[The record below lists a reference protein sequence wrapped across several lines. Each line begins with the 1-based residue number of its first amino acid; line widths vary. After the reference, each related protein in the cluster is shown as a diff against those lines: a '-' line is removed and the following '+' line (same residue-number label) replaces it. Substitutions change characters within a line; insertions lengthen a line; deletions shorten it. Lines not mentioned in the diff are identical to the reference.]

1 MPRNMSR
8 RIFHIV
14 RATLLI
20 LFILLLV
27 LWGVIR
33 LSPVQTWLVKQASER
48 LSRQLQ
54 TEVSVKSVDFSI
66 FKKIILE
73 DILVRDRQKDTL
85 FYSGRLTASFNNWF
99 IFKDHIIIHDIS
111 LENTQAYLHRKDSTW
126 NYQFLVDAFTSP
138 KSDQTA
144 KPVKLELKKISLSDL
159 SFLNKDEW
167 VGEDIQAD
175 IGRLI
180 LTANEIK
187 TDKQILDLDNII
199 ISKPEVNIY
208 NYTGRRPPKKKLS
221 ESEFHQK
228 TDTTRL
234 PLLKNWY
241 VHANLI
247 EINEGRFIARFALHP
262 ETNDFDPAFI
272 QFNDIH
278 SSFKN
283 LNLRHDSITADLSL
297 TARERS
303 GLTIQKLHSSINWHA
318 RAMEFHRL
326 DIETPNSKLKNYFA
340 MRYISFNHDMN
351 HFNDHVIM
359 EGNFDSSY
367 IDSKDIAFFAPALKD
382 LNEKVFLTGKAKGTV
397 EDLKGDGLIV
407 QYDKNNY
414 YKGSFEIK
422 GLPDYGSSTYLVN
435 VADAQMQYSFLSR
448 IIPALITIRVPLLSK
463 LEIIQTKGQI
473 KGNADSIS
481 IALNSLTG
489 LGQAETNVQLI
500 NKSGQPLLYKGSVKT
515 GDFHL
520 GKFLNIPLLGKISTQ
535 TEFNGKG
542 TDLKNMYL
550 KLNSNISSAEIN
562 NYRYQNLQI
571 DGILD
576 KKIFTG
582 HTYIDDLNV
591 DLDIDH
597 QIDLSDLNLINL
609 KTDGI
614 VRKLNLKPIGLI
626 KNNVTF
632 SGRIQSD
639 LNPQQLNH
647 SNAYLNIRDCQLYN
661 NNQRLPLD
669 SLIITNTFFSEKEK
683 KLVIHTNTLN
693 AILNGQ
699 FNLNQLGDIGQ
710 NILSLYFPSYFTKVN
725 VQADPQVFD
734 FEINTGR
741 IEPFL
746 YLLNPFIKGG
756 NDAAIKGS
764 INTLSNQYLLTS
776 AIPFIAYN
784 NIRLNDIQIDS
795 DNDLDLMKIQGH
807 IGSIRVGDSI
817 QIPNTDFV
825 ISGAK
830 DTGTIAVRTSITER
844 FKNADLKSEFK
855 LSEDGVTFNFLNS
868 NFIINDKTWN
878 IENNSDIF
886 LGRSNLFSD
895 GFRLSSGNEEIYI
908 YTHPS
913 ETGNHNDLTIEIRKL
928 ELGEL
933 IPLFMKDPRIEGTS
947 TGRIDVMDPFGN
959 LMAEAKLTTERLF
972 INNDS
977 IGVVPVQADYDNRIG
992 LIRYQLLSDNANHIF
1007 KIKGKT
1013 DISNP
1018 DSVYTDNI
1026 IELNSQRLAII
1037 EPYVEGII
1045 SDLNGN
1051 GTGMLR
1057 LYGYVNDPEL
1067 TGSVRLNQ
1075 ASFLLDY
1082 TKCSYDILPGAT
1094 IDFTTSAIDFG
1105 NLLVRDKAGRSA
1117 SFGGQINHQFFNKVS
1132 FDLHFETMNKNKGI
1146 QVLNTTK
1153 KDNSL
1158 FYGSI
1163 IAYANGAITGPAN
1176 NISLK
1181 LRGQPTDSSKLY
1193 LATSDSRV
1201 TGTASFIV
1209 FRQYGK
1215 DIDQTSNLN
1224 SSSAINIDLDVIA
1237 NPYAKVY
1244 LILDEITN
1252 DIIEGQGNGA
1262 INLKTGTYQQTSIT
1276 GNYEITQ
1283 GKYNFDWQS
1292 LFKRPFIINKGS
1304 INWTGDPYDARI
1316 NIDANYLVEQVK
1328 LPAELA
1334 SGCNNERNNI
1344 LVVANLSNTLKN
1356 PTIKFRFELPQG
1368 HPCRNNPLTN
1378 NGLTQLYNNP
1388 DELNRQVISLLLIG
1402 SFITGTPNQSTT
1414 GSSLSNT
1421 FFSSAAG
1428 TLTEFI
1434 AQQVTTGLGA
1444 VLSNVPGLKDLKLDP
1459 YVTFTPGL
1467 ITATQ
1472 AQGMGFQGVGSF
1484 GVTRRL
1490 MNGRILLK
1498 AGGSMLLAAGQNT
1511 AVQNNR
1517 QLTPDVSIEWLVTP
1531 DGKLRLIGFY
1541 RTIFDIQRRNDRTG
1555 LSFSYVK
1562 EFDKIW

>member
-1 MPRNMSR
+1 MSR
-8 RIFHIV
+8 RLFHIV
-14 RATLLI
+14 RTIILFLLI
-20 LFILLLV
+20 LLIA
-27 LWGVIR
+27 LWVCIQF
-33 LSPVQTWLVKQASER
+33 SPVQTWLVKQASNR

-54 TEVSVKSVDFSI
+54 TEVSVRKVDFSI
-66 FKKIILE
+66 FKKIIM
-73 DILVRDRQKDTL
+73 DGVLVRDLQKDTL
-85 FYSGRLTASFNNWF
+85 FYSGRIAASFNNWF
-99 IFKDHIIIHDIS
+99 IFKDNIVIHEIS
-111 LENTQAYLHRKDSTW
+111 LEKTQAYLHRKDSIW
-126 NYQFLVDAFTSP
+126 NYQFLIDAFSSP
-138 KSDQTA
+138 KKGQAS
-144 KPVKLELKKISLSDL
+144 KPVRLELKKISLSEFN
-159 SFLNKDEW
+159 FLKKDEW
-167 VGEDIQAD
+167 VGEDIQAG

-180 LTANEIK
+180 LKAKEIK
-187 TDKQILDLDNII
+187 TEKQILDLDNII
-199 ISKPEVNIY
+199 ITKPDVNIY
-208 NYTGRRPPKKKLS
+208 NYIGRRPPKKKLS
-221 ESEFHQK
+221 ETEFHQK
-228 TDTTRL
+228 ADTSRL
-234 PLLKNWY
+234 PFLKDWY
-241 VHANLI
+241 IHANLI
-247 EINEGRFIARFALHP
+247 EIKEGRFIARFSQAP
-262 ETNDFDPAFI
+262 STNDFDPSFI
-272 QFNDIH
+272 QFNEIQ
-278 SSFKN
+278 STFKD
-283 LNLRHDSITADLSL
+283 LNVRQDSITADLSL
-297 TARERS
+297 ATRERS
-303 GLTIQKLHSSINWHA
+303 GLSIKKLHSSIRWHA

-326 DIETPNSKLKNYFA
+326 EIETPHSILKNYFA
-340 MRYISFNHDMN
+340 MRYTHFNHDMN

-359 EGNFDSSY
+359 EGHFDSSY

-382 LNEKVFLTGKAKGTV
+382 IREKVFLSGKANGTV
-397 EDLKGDGLIV
+397 ENLRGKELTIL
-407 QYDKNNY
+407 YDQNNY
-414 YKGSFEIK
+414 YSGSFEIK
-422 GLPDYGSSTYLVN
+422 GLPDYESSTYLVN
-435 VADAQMQYSFLSR
+435 VTNAQLQYNFLSR
-448 IIPALITIRVPLLSK
+448 IIPRLKTINVPVLSS
-463 LEIIQTKGQI
+463 LEKIQTKGQI
-473 KGNADSIS
+473 KGNGDSITLT
-481 IALNSLTG
+481 LNSMTG

-500 NKSGQPLLYKGSVKT
+500 NKLGQPLLYKGIVKT
-515 GDFHL
+515 SDFNL
-520 GKFLNIPLLGKISTQ
+520 GKFLNIAFLGKISTQ
-535 TEFNGKG
+535 TDFSGKG
-542 TDLKNMYL
+542 TDLKTMYL
-550 KLNSNISSAEIN
+550 KLNSNISSAQVN
-562 NYRYQNLQI
+562 NYNYKNLLI
-571 DGILD
+571 SGLLD
-576 KKIFTG
+576 KAIFSG
-582 HTYIDDLNV
+582 HTKIDDLNA
-591 DLDIDH
+591 DLEIDH
-597 QIDLSDLNLINL
+597 RINLTNLGLINL

-614 VRKLNLKPIGLI
+614 IRKLNLKPIGLI
-626 KNNVTF
+626 KNDISF

-639 LNPQQLNH
+639 LNPQKLNF

-669 SLIITNTFFSEKEK
+669 SLIITNTFFSDKQK
-683 KLVIHTNTLN
+683 KLVIHTNTLD
-693 AILNGQ
+693 AVLNGQ

-710 NILSLYFPSYFTKVN
+710 NILSVYFPSYFSKVN

-734 FEINTGR
+734 FEIITGK

-746 YLLNPFIKGG
+746 AILNSSIKGG
-756 NDAAIKGS
+756 NDAVVKGS
-764 INTLSNQYLLTS
+764 INTIQNQYLLNS
-776 AIPFIAYN
+776 DIPSIAYN
-784 NIRLNDIQIDS
+784 NLRLDHILIDS
-795 DNDLDLMKIQGH
+795 DNNIDLMRVKGQ
-807 IGSIRVGDSI
+807 IGSIHVGDSI
-817 QIPNTDFV
+817 QIPNTDFQ

-830 DTGTIAVRTSITER
+830 DTGTIEIRTSITER

-868 NFIINDKTWN
+868 NFIINEKTWN
-878 IENNSDIF
+878 IESNSDIF
-886 LGRSNLFSD
+886 LGRTNIFSD
-895 GFRLSSGNEEIYI
+895 GFRLTSGNEEIFL

-933 IPLFMKDPRIEGTS
+933 IPFFMTDPRIEGSS
-947 TGRIDVMDPFGN
+947 TGRIDVLDPFGR
-959 LMAEAKLTTERLF
+959 LFIEAKLTTERLF

-977 IGVVPVQADYDNRIG
+977 IGIVPVQADYDNQLG
-992 LIRYQLLSDNANHIF
+992 LIRYQLISDNANYIF

-1013 DISNP
+1013 DISKP
-1018 DSVYTDNI
+1018 DSIYTDNT
-1026 IELNSQRLAII
+1026 IELNSQRLSII
-1037 EPYVEGII
+1037 EPYVEDII
-1045 SDLNGN
+1045 SNIKGS

-1067 TGSVRLNQ
+1067 IGSVRLNQ

-1082 TKCSYDILPGAT
+1082 TKCSYEVLPGAS

-1105 NLLVRDKAGRSA
+1105 NLLVKDKTGRSA
-1117 SFGGQINHQFFNKVS
+1117 SFGGKINHSFFNKVS
-1132 FDLHFETMNKNKGI
+1132 FDLQFETMNKNKGI
-1146 QVLNTTK
+1146 QVLNTSK
-1153 KDNSL
+1153 KDNTL

-1163 IAYANGAITGPAN
+1163 VAYANGSITGPAN

-1215 DIDQTSNLN
+1215 DIDPSSKLN
-1224 SSSAINIDLDVIA
+1224 NNSAINIDLDVIA
-1237 NPYAKVY
+1237 NPFAKVY
-1244 LILDEITN
+1244 LILDETTN

-1262 INLKTGTYQQTSIT
+1262 INLKTGTHQQTSIT
-1276 GNYEITQ
+1276 GNYEITR

-1304 INWTGDPYDARI
+1304 IIWTGDPFDARI

-1328 LPAELA
+1328 LPDELA

-1356 PTIKFRFELPQG
+1356 PSIKFRFELPQG

-1402 SFITGTPNQSTT
+1402 SFITGTPNQSTA

-1459 YVTFTPGL
+1459 YITFTPGL

-1484 GVTRRL
+1484 GFTRRL
-1490 MNGRILLK
+1490 LNGRILLK

-1511 AVQNNR
+1511 TVQNNR
-1517 QLTPDVSIEWLVTP
+1517 QLTPDVSVEWLVTP